1 MADNPISC
9 PFCGGQAKVCGF
21 HVDLLIGTDPHD
33 FCVICD
39 ECGASS
45 YHYANSPEKAIA
57 AWNKRADDGFDINA
71 LFSERDYYKSVAKHV
86 YRIMQEA
93 RELMQYIP
101 RTCST
106 CYAND
111 MDIREVD
118 NPCWNCK
125 GRGYPNW
132 KWRNADHFR
141 EVTEMVDRGRYGS
154 D

>member
-1 MADNPISC
+1 MADSLRPC
-9 PFCGGQAKVCGF
+9 PFCGG
-21 HVDLLIGTDPHD
+21 
-33 FCVICD
+33 
-39 ECGASS
+39 
-45 YHYANSPEKAIA
+45 KAILNSFMA
-57 AWNKRADDGFDINA
+57 AYVSCKKCGIDGKRFDMFETERAKERAIEAWNTRDDGDIDIDA
-71 LFSERDYYKSVAKHV
+71 LFAERDYYKSVAKHV
-86 YRIMQEA
+86 YRVMQEA
-93 RELMQYIP
+93 KELMQYIP

-141 EVTEMVDRGRYGS
+141 EVTEMVDRGSYGS

>member
-1 MADNPISC
+1 MENKLKPC
-9 PFCGGQAKVCGF
+9 PFCGGEATIYIKDWDNRADEF
-21 HVDLLIGTDPHD
+21 RIGCPKCEISQLNYR
-33 FCVICD
+33 FNLK
-39 ECGASS
+39 S
-45 YHYANSPEKAIA
+45 AIE
-57 AWNKRADDGFDINA
+57 AWNTRDDGNIDINA
-71 LFSERDYYKSVAKHV
+71 LFAERDYYKSVAKHV
-86 YRIMQEA
+86 YRVMQEA
-93 RELMQYIP
+93 KELMQYIP

-141 EVTEMVDRGRYGS
+141 EVTEMVDRGSYGS

>member
-1 MADNPISC
+1 MADNLRPC
-9 PFCGGQAKVCGF
+9 PFCGAPINGAKS
-21 HVDLLIGTDPHD
+21 LLGWHKADCFLVLLEEADITMTD
-33 FCVICD
+33 
-39 ECGASS
+39 E
-45 YHYANSPEKAIA
+45 ELMKALA
-57 AWNKRADDGFDINA
+57 ESWNKRTDDNFDINA
-71 LFSERDYYKSVAKHV
+71 LFAERDYYKSAAKHV
-86 YRIMQEA
+86 YRVMQEA
-93 RELMQYIP
+93 KELMQYIP

-125 GRGYPNW
+125 GMGYPSW

-141 EVTEMVDRGRYGS
+141 EVTEMIDRGSYGS